1 MPDVSNERNALIF
14 KSQEIHEFQ
23 TTENLNEITVR
34 TFNFASD
41 YA

>member
-14 KSQEIHEFQ
+14 KSQEVHEFQ
-23 TTENLNEITVR
+23 TTENLNEIAVR
-34 TFNFASD
+34 TSSLASD